1 MRFMLIVHMT
11 TETANS
17 AVREG
22 RVGALLQRTME
33 QLQPEAA
40 YFGPLEGMRTAFMVI
55 NLDDVSRIP
64 AISEPFYQELGARL
78 DFVPVMT
85 ADDLAKGLAAIAQAG
100 APSGT

>member
-1 MRFMLIVHMT
+1 MRFMLIVRMS
-11 TETANS
+11 TERANV

-22 RVGALLQRTME
+22 RVGDLLRRSME

-40 YFGPLEGMRTAFMVI
+40 YFGPLDGMRTAFLVI
-55 NLDDVSRIP
+55 NLDDPSRIP

-85 ADDLAKGLAAIAQAG
+85 AEELAAGIAAL
-100 APSGT
+100 PPDR